1 MSRHRNYGSKTSFLD
16 LLFNTLL
23 AFVAFFVL
31 SLMLISEK
39 AEPQPKIKNIE
50 FMITVTWPYGF
61 NDDVDTYV
69 IDPLNNIT
77 CFNRREDGLMH
88 LDRDDIGHMNDT
100 ITLPNGKKIEYKE
113 NREIVSIRGIVPGE
127 YVVNVHCYSRRT
139 AGQAIP
145 VNIRLEKMNPYKLV
159 SFRDVELKETGS
171 EETVFRFGID
181 KEGNISY
188 VTEGPK
194 RSLIKKKDAP

>member
-1 MSRHRNYGSKTSFLD
+1 
-16 LLFNTLL
+16 
-23 AFVAFFVL
+23 
-31 SLMLISEK
+31 
-39 AEPQPKIKNIE
+39 
-50 FMITVTWPYGF
+50 MITVTWPYGF

>member
-1 MSRHRNYGSKTSFLD
+1 
-16 LLFNTLL
+16 
-23 AFVAFFVL
+23 
-31 SLMLISEK
+31 
-39 AEPQPKIKNIE
+39 
-50 FMITVTWPYGF
+50 
-61 NDDVDTYV
+61 
-69 IDPLNNIT
+69 
-77 CFNRREDGLMH
+77 
-88 LDRDDIGHMNDT
+88 
-100 ITLPNGKKIEYKE
+100 
-113 NREIVSIRGIVPGE
+113 
-127 YVVNVHCYSRRT
+127 VNVHCYSRRT